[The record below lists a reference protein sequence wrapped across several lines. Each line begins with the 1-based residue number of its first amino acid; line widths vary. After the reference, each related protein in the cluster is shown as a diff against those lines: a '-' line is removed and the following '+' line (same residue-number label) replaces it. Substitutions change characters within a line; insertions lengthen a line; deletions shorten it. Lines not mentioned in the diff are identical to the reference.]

1 MGTATQTEVK
11 EQIDLMYSLI
21 HQQVDV
27 IVLVPIDSKA
37 LVQPAVEAVRKGI
50 PVINIDIQLDAQLLE
65 QAGVE
70 VAFVGPDNFA
80 AAYEVG
86 KLLDKKLRNE
96 DKVAIIEGL
105 AVADNARQRKR
116 GFIKA
121 IEEKGL
127 RLVAS
132 EQPTGKRRKPPK
144 SFRLCGCGIL
154 I

>member
-1 MGTATQTEVK
+1 MKSLQADFFKVMKEGAIQYAAPLPFLDLVCVGTATQTEVK

-21 HQQVDV
+21 HQQVDA

-86 KLLDKKLRNE
+86 NYWVRSCGMKIKLLLLKDW
-96 DKVAIIEGL
+96 
-105 AVADNARQRKR
+105 RQPIMRGSVKEVSSKR
-116 GFIKA
+116 
-121 IEEKGL
+121 
-127 RLVAS
+127 
-132 EQPTGKRRKPPK
+132 
-144 SFRLCGCGIL
+144 
-154 I
+154 